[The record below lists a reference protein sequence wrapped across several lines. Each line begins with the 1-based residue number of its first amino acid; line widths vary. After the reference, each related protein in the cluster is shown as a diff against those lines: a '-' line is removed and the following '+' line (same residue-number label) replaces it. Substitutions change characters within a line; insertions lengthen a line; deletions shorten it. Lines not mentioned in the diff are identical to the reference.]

1 MPVAAARVRGL
12 AASVTD
18 RVTDTVGLRLLVL
31 ALAVVGAYHYSLLTL
46 ARDLG
51 LDTPL
56 AYLGLVPP
64 MAVGI
69 AMLTPRAAGEPEIH
83 DRQVDLIVGLPLLAT
98 ALFLQVT
105 LPGRMGSDFWLYR
118 VDLLTLPVFVA
129 GCVVLLFGVR
139 ALWRFRVAVAFLL
152 LAWPVPYA
160 WFIDHFLGLTT
171 GTTISG
177 LRASLHVLHV
187 ATPVAGSDG
196 STFQIVHHAVPYQ
209 VSVASSCSGVNGV
222 VGFALVGTAFGAIVR
237 GGRVRKALWLATG
250 LLLVWGFNLARIVV
264 IFWAGHVWGERF
276 AVDGLHPV
284 LGLFEFAAAVLVMVL
299 LMPLA
304 KLTIPTR
311 TTTTSLRDRLGAVP
325 RGAAGMRLAGVS
337 LLAIVVVLFGV
348 DGTLTRFQLT
358 ASDFGAPKVEA
369 IDAKPAVVPGFNAAP
384 IAQYDWVTR
393 FFGSGSSWH
402 RFSYA
407 QNTYEPGVEG
417 ASQQAPVIAD
427 VIDSKSIQPFNAYGI
442 EACYSFHGYT
452 VHGDHTV
459 DLGGVTG
466 HALTYRDGSQAWTVV
481 YWIWAVADGNG
492 GRRYERVVLL
502 ESSRPDGD
510 TAVAEPDSSPLQGV
524 GYGTP
529 SAGSVASESA
539 QNAALVDFAKQLV
552 KHAAPAPTKSTVSAS
567 GSTAV
572 AS

>member
-1 MPVAAARVRGL
+1 VTSGAVPVAAARARSL
-12 AASVTD
+12 AA
-18 RVTDTVGLRLLVL
+18 RVTDTVGLRLL
-31 ALAVVGAYHYSLLTL
+31 AGGLAVVVAYHYTLLTL

-69 AMLTPRAAGEPEIH
+69 AVLTPKTEGEPEIH
-83 DRQVDLIVGLPLLAT
+83 DRQVDLIVGFPLLAV
-98 ALFLQVT
+98 ALFLQAT
-105 LPGRMGSDFWLYR
+105 LPDRLGSDFWLYR
-118 VDLLTLPVFVA
+118 IDLLTMPLFVA

-139 ALWRFRVAVAFLL
+139 ALWRFRVAVAFLF

-177 LRASLHVLHV
+177 LKASLHLLHV

-196 STFQIVHHAVPYQ
+196 STFQIGYHAMAYQ

-222 VGFALVGTAFGAIVR
+222 VGFALVGTAFGAVVR
-237 GGRVRKALWLATG
+237 GNRVRKALWLATG
-250 LLLVWGFNLARIVV
+250 LLLVWAFNLLRIMA

-276 AVDGLHPV
+276 AIDGLHPV
-284 LGLFEFAAAVLVMVL
+284 LGLVEFAAAVLVMVV

-304 KLTIPTR
+304 RLTIPTQP
-311 TTTTSLRDRLGAVP
+311 TTTTLRERLGAVP
-325 RGAAGMRLAGVS
+325 RGAAGMRVAGVS
-337 LLAIVVVLFGV
+337 LLAIVIVLFGV
-348 DGTLTRFQLT
+348 DGSLTRFQLT

-369 IDAKPAVVPGFNAAP
+369 IDVQPAVVPGFDDAP
-384 IAQYDWVTR
+384 VAEYDWVTR

-402 RFSYA
+402 RFAYA
-407 QNTYEPGVEG
+407 QDTYEPGVVG
-417 ASQQAPVIAD
+417 ASQPAPVIAD
-427 VIDSKSIQPFNAYGI
+427 VIDSRSIQPFNAYGI

-466 HALTYRDGSQAWTVV
+466 HALSYRDGAQSWTVV
-481 YWIWAVADGNG
+481 YWIWAVADSTG
-492 GRRYERVVLL
+492 GHRYERVVLL
-502 ESSRPDGD
+502 EPSSAAGLTQVQPD
-510 TAVAEPDSSPLQGV
+510 ANPLQGV
-524 GYGTP
+524 GYSSPSTDSVGT
-529 SAGSVASESA
+529 ESTDS
-539 QNAALVDFAKQLV
+539 AALVRFARLLV
-552 KHAAPAPTKSTVSAS
+552 KHAAPAPTKATVSAS
-567 GSTAV
+567 RSSRV